1 MKKRLSLA
9 LCLLTGAVCAG
20 GFVPNAIAATLFPIV
35 AQKQETSPEPQVTPE
50 PQTSPRPQA
59 SPQRQTSPRPQAS
72 PQRQTSPQTPA
83 ASGATLTIQDMPP
96 GFQEVPPQMT
106 ANFVEMLRKQL
117 GSFSI
122 NPQNLF
128 AFMTQPNSSAN
139 SSSTTSSANSPSTT
153 SSANSTSTTTS
164 SNSQSTTSSQ
174 NAQIVVGYTGVFPDK
189 TTQDNFDTA
198 LKQMQ
203 QPETQQQLLAQIREQ
218 LKSSAGIEIQEYS
231 LIPELNNFAEAS
243 TGMSLKILLAGQPMR
258 IDIGSFR
265 RNTTGAL
272 AAVMYPEGQ
281 TPKISLTE
289 IARKLD
295 SRISQAPPAVNNS
308 PAPNR
313 SPAPNGSRKPA
324 TR

>member
-9 LCLLTGAVCAG
+9 LSLLTGAVCAG
-20 GFVPNAIAATLFPIV
+20 GFVPNAIAATVSPII
-35 AQKQETSPEPQVTPE
+35 AQRQETSPQPQITPE
-50 PQTSPRPQA
+50 AQTSPRPQV
-59 SPQRQTSPRPQAS
+59 SPQP
-72 PQRQTSPQTPA
+72 QTSPQAPA
-83 ASGATLTIQDMPP
+83 ASGATLTVEDMPP
-96 GFQEVPPQMT
+96 GFQAVPPQMT

-117 GSFSI
+117 GQFSI

-128 AFMTQPNSSAN
+128 AFITQPNNSPNSSSTTNSSN
-139 SSSTTSSANSPSTT
+139 SSSTTSSQNSPSTT
-153 SSANSTSTTTS
+153 NSP
-164 SNSQSTTSSQ
+164 NSQSTTSSQ
-174 NAQIVVGYTGVFPDK
+174 NSQIVVGYTGIFADK
-189 TTQDNFDTA
+189 TAQDNFDAA

-203 QPETQQQLLAQIREQ
+203 QPEMQQQLLSQIREQ
-218 LKSSAGIEIQEYS
+218 LKNSAGIEIQEYS

-243 TGMSLKILLAGQPMR
+243 TGMSLKILMAGQPMR

-295 SRISQAPPAVNNS
+295 TRISQAPPAVNGS
-308 PAPNR
+308 PSPNG
-313 SPAPNGSRKPA
+313 STAPNGSRRPA